1 MALRHDFET
10 GQGETFTTVV
20 TWEIGPDADNMEPV
34 DITGYTARMQLRKK
48 HNSPDAAISLTDE
61 DGLELGGAAGT
72 VAVTIAAALSSAIA
86 PIKYV
91 YDIELE
97 APDGAVKRLLAGTL
111 TFTPEVSK

>member
-1 MALRHDFET
+1 
-10 GQGETFTTVV
+10 
-20 TWEIGPDADNMEPV
+20 
-34 DITGYTARMQLRKK
+34 MQLRKK

-86 PIKYV
+86 ATKYV

-97 APDGAVKRLLAGTL
+97 SPGGAVKRLLAGTL